1 MNTQTTTTEQKIE
14 APHIMHNAA
23 IESPPIKKNAT
34 KLFAWLED
42 AAGDNGTLISAE
54 NYTDL
59 RKIIADHTGDG
70 TMCVRMIMRGRTI
83 PFGVKTEIE
92 FWKKS

>member
-1 MNTQTTTTEQKIE
+1 MNTQTTTTEQKLE
-14 APHIMHNAA
+14 APRTMHNAA
-23 IESPPIKKNAT
+23 VESLPTKKNPT

-54 NYTDL
+54 TYTDL

-83 PFGVKTEIE
+83 PFAIKTELK
-92 FWKKS
+92 FWKS